1 MVTLT
6 INRKPQGIFSKSPAT
21 PLQDKTNTAHNVKA
35 ISALLMCVNG
45 RWRPLRSEGAAVR
58 GSDTTGT
65 ERGRGPANGAE

>member
-35 ISALLMCVNG
+35 RERIPQLNDKLDL
-45 RWRPLRSEGAAVR
+45 PLYFQTPVI
-58 GSDTTGT
+58 T
-65 ERGRGPANGAE
+65 

>member
-35 ISALLMCVNG
+35 GERIPQLNDKQSPALLKKH
-45 RWRPLRSEGAAVR
+45 R
-58 GSDTTGT
+58 GGI
-65 ERGRGPANGAE
+65 